1 LPEVVAVEVVKQE
14 MEPVVAEAAVVLV
27 VTVILHQL
35 IQDPQQ
41 QV

>member
-1 LPEVVAVEVVKQE
+1 VVAVEVVKQE
-14 MEPVVAEAAVVLV
+14 MEPVVAEAVVVLV
-27 VTVILHQL
+27 VIVILHQL